1 MDNQIALSD
10 LETLQETMSRVQ
22 EDGKRYYQTPE
33 GQKYPS
39 VTTVTGL
46 LSRDHIKLWRKR
58 VGEETANKITK
69 QATTRGTRMHN
80 IFEQYLRAE
89 EPVFFDNIME
99 SSMFEAVQPVLDEI
113 IPIALEAGMWS
124 DSLQMAGQVDCVG
137 VWGDELAIIDF
148 KTSSKPKEEYMA
160 DGWFHQMTAYAI
172 MVEELTGEVIDRIVA
187 VVGVDGGFCQVFE
200 ADPREYVDKL
210 YGLRNQYRTLYGA
223 VSYTHLTL
231 PTKA

>member
-10 LETLQETMSRVQ
+10 LEKLQETMSRVQ

-46 LSRDHIKLWRKR
+46 LSKDHIKLWRKR

-89 EPVFFDNIME
+89 EPIFFDNIME

-113 IPIALEAGMWS
+113 IPIALEAGMYL
-124 DSLQMAGQVDCVG
+124 SL
-137 VWGDELAIIDF
+137 IHI
-148 KTSSKPKEEYMA
+148 
-160 DGWFHQMTAYAI
+160 
-172 MVEELTGEVIDRIVA
+172 
-187 VVGVDGGFCQVFE
+187 
-200 ADPREYVDKL
+200 
-210 YGLRNQYRTLYGA
+210 
-223 VSYTHLTL
+223 
-231 PTKA
+231 

>member
-46 LSRDHIKLWRKR
+46 LSKDHIKLWRKR

-89 EPVFFDNIME
+89 EPIFFDNIME

-113 IPIALEAGMWS
+113 IPIALEAGMYS

-160 DGWFHQMTAYAI
+160 EGWFHQMTAYAI
-172 MVEELTGEVIDRIVA
+172 MVEELTGEVIDTIVA
-187 VVGVDGGFCQVFE
+187 VVGVDGGYCQVFE

-210 YGLRNQYRTLYGA
+210 YGLRNQYRTLYG
-223 VSYTHLTL
+223 V
-231 PTKA
+231 

>member
-46 LSRDHIKLWRKR
+46 LSKDHIKLWRKR

-69 QATTRGTRMHN
+69 QATTRGTKMHN

-89 EPVFFDNIME
+89 EPIFFDNIME

-113 IPIALEAGMWS
+113 IPIALEAGMYS

-160 DGWFHQMTAYAI
+160 EGWFHQMTAYAI
-172 MVEELTGEVIDRIVA
+172 MVEELTGEVVDTIVA
-187 VVGVDGGFCQVFE
+187 VVGVDGGYCQVFE

-210 YGLRNQYRTLYGA
+210 YGLRNQYRTLYG
-223 VSYTHLTL
+223 V
-231 PTKA
+231 

>member
-1 MDNQIALSD
+1 MRKETTD
-10 LETLQETMSRVQ
+10 LKQFSERDLDRIIEMAWEDRTPFEAILFQFGLQEKEVVRLMRGNLKS
-22 EDGKRYYQTPE
+22 
-33 GQKYPS
+33 S
-39 VTTVTGL
+39 
-46 LSRDHIKLWRKR
+46 SFKLWRKR

-210 YGLRNQYRTLYGA
+210 YGLRNQYRTLYG
-223 VSYTHLTL
+223 V
-231 PTKA
+231 

>member
-1 MDNQIALSD
+1 MDNQIALGD
-10 LETLQETMSRVQ
+10 LEKLQETMTRVQ

-46 LSRDHIKLWRKR
+46 LSKDHIKLWRKR

-89 EPVFFDNIME
+89 EPIFFDNIME

-172 MVEELTGEVIDRIVA
+172 MVEELTGEVIDTIVA
-187 VVGVDGGFCQVFE
+187 VVGVDGGYCQVFE
-200 ADPREYVDKL
+200 ADPLDYVEKL
-210 YGLRNQYRTLYGA
+210 YSLRQQYRNLYG
-223 VSYTHLTL
+223 V
-231 PTKA
+231 

>member
-10 LETLQETMSRVQ
+10 LEKLQETMSRVQ

-46 LSRDHIKLWRKR
+46 LSKDHIKLWRKR

-69 QATTRGTRMHN
+69 QATTRGTKMHN

-89 EPVFFDNIME
+89 EPIFFDNIME

-113 IPIALEAGMWS
+113 IPIALEAGMYS

-187 VVGVDGGFCQVFE
+187 VVGVDGGYCQVFE

-210 YGLRNQYRTLYGA
+210 YGLRNQYRTLYG
-223 VSYTHLTL
+223 V
-231 PTKA
+231 

>member
-69 QATTRGTRMHN
+69 QATTRGTKMHN

-89 EPVFFDNIME
+89 EPIFFDNIME

-113 IPIALEAGMWS
+113 IPIALEAGMYS

-187 VVGVDGGFCQVFE
+187 VVDVDGGYCQVFE

-210 YGLRNQYRTLYGA
+210 YGLRNQYRTLYG
-223 VSYTHLTL
+223 V
-231 PTKA
+231 

>member
-1 MDNQIALSD
+1 MDNQIALGD
-10 LETLQETMSRVQ
+10 LEKLQETMTRVQ

-46 LSRDHIKLWRKR
+46 LSKDHIKLWRKR

-89 EPVFFDNIME
+89 EPIFFDNIME

-172 MVEELTGEVIDRIVA
+172 MVEELTGEAPATILA
-187 VVGVDGGFCQVFE
+187 VVGVDGGGCQVFQ
-200 ADPREYVDKL
+200 ADPLDYVEKL
-210 YGLRNQYRTLYGA
+210 YGLRQQYRNLHG
-223 VSYTHLTL
+223 V
-231 PTKA
+231 

>member
-1 MDNQIALSD
+1 MDNQIALGD
-10 LETLQETMSRVQ
+10 LEQLQKTMTRVQ

-46 LSRDHIKLWRKR
+46 LSRDHIKLWRER

-69 QATTRGTRMHN
+69 QATTRGTKMHN

-89 EPVFFDNIME
+89 EPIFFDNIME

-113 IPIALEAGMWS
+113 IPIALEAGMYS

-187 VVGVDGGFCQVFE
+187 VVGVDGGYCQVFE

-210 YGLRNQYRTLYGA
+210 YGLRNQYRTLYG
-223 VSYTHLTL
+223 V
-231 PTKA
+231 

>member
-1 MDNQIALSD
+1 MDNLIELSD
-10 LETLQETMSRVQ
+10 LERLQETMTRVQ

-46 LSRDHIKLWRKR
+46 LSKDHIKLWRKR

-210 YGLRNQYRTLYGA
+210 YGLRNQYRTLYG
-223 VSYTHLTL
+223 V
-231 PTKA
+231 

>member
-46 LSRDHIKLWRKR
+46 LSKDHIKLWRKR

-69 QATTRGTRMHN
+69 QATTRGTKMHN

-89 EPVFFDNIME
+89 EPIFFDNIME

-113 IPIALEAGMWS
+113 IPIALEAGMYS

-160 DGWFHQMTAYAI
+160 EGWFHQMTAYAI

-187 VVGVDGGFCQVFE
+187 VVGVDGGYCQVFE

-210 YGLRNQYRTLYGA
+210 YGLRNQYRTLYG
-223 VSYTHLTL
+223 V
-231 PTKA
+231 

>member
-1 MDNQIALSD
+1 MDNLIELSD
-10 LETLQETMSRVQ
+10 LERLQETMTRVQ

-46 LSRDHIKLWRKR
+46 LSKDHIKLWRKR

-89 EPVFFDNIME
+89 EPIFFDNIME

-210 YGLRNQYRTLYGA
+210 YGLRNQYRILYG
-223 VSYTHLTL
+223 V
-231 PTKA
+231 

>member
-10 LETLQETMSRVQ
+10 LEKLQETMSRVQ

-46 LSRDHIKLWRKR
+46 LSKDHIKLWRKR

-89 EPVFFDNIME
+89 EPIFFDNIME

-113 IPIALEAGMWS
+113 IPIALEAGMYS

-187 VVGVDGGFCQVFE
+187 VVGVDGGYCQVFE

-210 YGLRNQYRTLYGA
+210 YGLRNQYRTLYG
-223 VSYTHLTL
+223 V
-231 PTKA
+231 